1 MYATIAEAAELL
13 RKSEGIIIFDAE
25 NEDEG
30 DFVFP
35 SETVDA
41 DIIRFMMN
49 HCRGVI
55 CTTLPAE
62 TIYRLE
68 IPVFQKRGTTQTGQT
83 NFIYPVD
90 HVNAQSGISCHDR
103 EMAIKALVDPDSK
116 PEDFVIPGHQNLLRI
131 SKGGV
136 VERQGH
142 TESSS
147 DLVSLAGFKRSAT
160 ICEIIDHNGIPMR
173 RKQIEEFATQHGIK
187 IVLLSSIYR
196 HFLHK
201 GSIEILPPIGDAMRT
216 NCLNSKVCVL
226 SGGSSGIGK
235 AIARQLKEQGC
246 HVINLSR
253 SAGCDITKRDEIENR
268 LRSIPSIDMLINCA
282 GMIETEPITEE
293 LNVER
298 WKQHFEVNV
307 FAPLELTR
315 ACLAKFPSK
324 DAIIIN
330 ICSPS
335 AHKTRHG
342 WSAYCSSKAA
352 ITSLTKN
359 MAAELKQHR
368 VFGISPS
375 KTDTPMIHRLFPS
388 INNDEILETDDVA
401 ELCLSVASQS
411 QELASGEIYSIRKVG

>member
-1 MYATIAEAAELL
+1 
-13 RKSEGIIIFDAE
+13 
-25 NEDEG
+25 
-30 DFVFP
+30 
-35 SETVDA
+35 
-41 DIIRFMMN
+41 
-49 HCRGVI
+49 
-55 CTTLPAE
+55 
-62 TIYRLE
+62 
-68 IPVFQKRGTTQTGQT
+68 
-83 NFIYPVD
+83 
-90 HVNAQSGISCHDR
+90 
-103 EMAIKALVDPDSK
+103 
-116 PEDFVIPGHQNLLRI
+116 
-131 SKGGV
+131 
-136 VERQGH
+136 
-142 TESSS
+142 
-147 DLVSLAGFKRSAT
+147 
-160 ICEIIDHNGIPMR
+160 
-173 RKQIEEFATQHGIK
+173 
-187 IVLLSSIYR
+187 
-196 HFLHK
+196 
-201 GSIEILPPIGDAMRT
+201 MRT